1 MEDSG
6 IDSDSKTTGGGSG
19 KDRQLPEDEAPSLKN
34 CEVPPVAAMQR
45 DEAEP
50 KEGRTHTPPEE
61 EPVKSAQE
69 LAVSKTRALQLQ
81 KRLERHIQQ
90 SKRIRQ
96 QNRIACVDT
105 QPKKALL
112 PRSRLS
118 VPTKVPGAIPLPTGD
133 TEPLVTWE
141 SDSEEEFEFLP
152 TSKAAA
158 REITQQLIKDGY
170 DLDMTPDDD
179 DLDLIP
185 PKPLG
190 ERCSCCAPA
199 HICTLM

>member
-6 IDSDSKTTGGGSG
+6 IDSDSKTNGVGGSG
-19 KDRQLPEDEAPSLKN
+19 KDRRLPEDEAPSLKH
-34 CEVPPVAAMQR
+34 CEVPPSAAMQQ
-45 DEAEP
+45 DEETDP
-50 KEGRTHTPPEE
+50 KESRTHTPPPE
-61 EPVKSAQE
+61 EPVKTAQE

-118 VPTKVPGAIPLPTGD
+118 VPTKGPGPIPLPTGD

-170 DLDMTPDDD
+170 DLDLTPDDD

-190 ERCSCCAPA
+190 QRCSCCA
-199 HICTLM
+199 LM

>member
-6 IDSDSKTTGGGSG
+6 IDSDSKTNGGGNG
-19 KDRQLPEDEAPSLKN
+19 KDRQLPEDEAPPLKN
-34 CEVPPVAAMQR
+34 CEVLPTAAMQQ
-45 DEAEP
+45 DEAEL
-50 KEGRTHTPPEE
+50 KENRTHTPPPE

-118 VPTKVPGAIPLPTGD
+118 VPTKGPGAIPLPTGD
-133 TEPLVTWE
+133 TEPLVTW
-141 SDSEEEFEFLP
+141 DEEEFEFLP

-170 DLDMTPDDD
+170 DLDLTPDDD

-190 ERCSCCAPA
+190 QRCACCAPA
-199 HICTLM
+199 HICALM

>member
-1 MEDSG
+1 KKCDL
-6 IDSDSKTTGGGSG
+6 
-19 KDRQLPEDEAPSLKN
+19 LPKFKLFKSQHN
-34 CEVPPVAAMQR
+34 YPP
-45 DEAEP
+45 P
-50 KEGRTHTPPEE
+50 HRTH

-118 VPTKVPGAIPLPTGD
+118 VPTKGPGPIPLPTGD

-141 SDSEEEFEFLP
+141 SDRQ
-152 TSKAAA
+152 A
-158 REITQQLIKDGY
+158 Y
-170 DLDMTPDDD
+170 V
-179 DLDLIP
+179 P
-185 PKPLG
+185 P
-190 ERCSCCAPA
+190 
-199 HICTLM
+199 